1 MNKKDREKLY
11 AETNTKFVQRVE
23 NMIYYVCGCDT
34 KRAKEILEE
43 CLKRNKQRKN
53 PKKIHLNTHIC

>member
-11 AETNTKFVQRVE
+11 NETNEKFVERMEQLL
-23 NMIYYVCGCDT
+23 YYTNGCDT